1 MKMIIRIMTF
11 SKFNEESKPVLLNTY
26 ELNTYFIAL
35 FMFSYFDGTLPAIFE
50 DYFAKNKHLNNYNTR
65 SVSNIHINYQRSNYG
80 IFSLKYRGAK
90 LLEQCT

>member
-50 DYFAKNKHLNNYNTR
+50 DYFAKNKHLNNDNTR
-65 SVSNIHINYQRSNYG
+65 SVSNIHINYQRSYYG

>member
-1 MKMIIRIMTF
+1 MIIRIMTF

-35 FMFSYFDGTLPAIFE
+35 FMFSYFNGTLPAIFE
-50 DYFAKNKHLNNYNTR
+50 DFFAKNKHLNNYNTR
-65 SVSNIHINYQRSNYG
+65 SVSKIHINYQRSNYG

>member
-35 FMFSYFDGTLPAIFE
+35 FM
-50 DYFAKNKHLNNYNTR
+50 
-65 SVSNIHINYQRSNYG
+65 
-80 IFSLKYRGAK
+80 
-90 LLEQCT
+90 

>member
-1 MKMIIRIMTF
+1 MIIRIMTF
-11 SKFNEESKPVLLNTY
+11 SKLNEESKPVLLNTC